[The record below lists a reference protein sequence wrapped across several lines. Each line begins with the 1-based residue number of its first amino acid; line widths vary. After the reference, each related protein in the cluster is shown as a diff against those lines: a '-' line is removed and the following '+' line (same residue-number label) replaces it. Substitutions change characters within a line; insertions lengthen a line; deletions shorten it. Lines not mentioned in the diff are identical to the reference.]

1 MLSTIN
7 EFIDSSTRRGTR
19 ERLFDSE
26 DCALCP
32 GRRGGIRDDVFFLS
46 FFRRMEMPN
55 SVHSRHRLITLI
67 LCCVNIRANREKL
80 WRARRITP
88 EFCRGN
94 IGYVNLHQPEDV
106 FQVDCETKTLF
117 WPESFRA
124 VKSWEAAHFTLVLL
138 FNLCLITWRF
148 CYMYR

>member
-1 MLSTIN
+1 MNSLTNQPAEGRESGFLTAGTVHFAQG
-7 EFIDSSTRRGTR
+7 EGEEYVMMSSSC
-19 ERLFDSE
+19 L
-26 DCALCP
+26 
-32 GRRGGIRDDVFFLS
+32 

-67 LCCVNIRANREKL
+67 LCCVNIRADREKL

-106 FQVDCETKTLF
+106 LQVTRNFSRNEDLILARKLQ
-117 WPESFRA
+117 SQ
-124 VKSWEAAHFTLVLL
+124 VKCWEAAHFTLVLL
-138 FNLCLITWRF
+138 FNLCLITWGF